1 MVIASTRPCNDIK
14 PLDPKQQFHSRF
26 TWWYNRI
33 AVLTENTEFLYG
45 VYRFQISWCWYDLSG
60 LEFTFNISSIFL
72 DITVC
77 CAYYPRP
84 TKIKTVKNSGVGVY
98 AYFRD
103 HDVSVAAAIQVP
115 DHETRSH
122 EGMFREDVKQSDH
135 TNPHKL
141 LIHVH
146 SCIVFTPF
154 VWQTIETL
162 ELLHCLI
169 NHPVWK

>member
-1 MVIASTRPCNDIK
+1 MSV
-14 PLDPKQQFHSRF
+14 
-26 TWWYNRI
+26 
-33 AVLTENTEFLYG
+33 
-45 VYRFQISWCWYDLSG
+45 

-77 CAYYPRP
+77 CAYYLRP
-84 TKIKTVKNSGVGVY
+84 TKIKTVKISGVGVY

-154 VWQTIETL
+154 VWQTVESL

-169 NHPVWK
+169 NQSPSLKVKWINFAELVCNSARMGLRSSDVAAQIEHVDVPIGRRGRRLQRTFHKGLI